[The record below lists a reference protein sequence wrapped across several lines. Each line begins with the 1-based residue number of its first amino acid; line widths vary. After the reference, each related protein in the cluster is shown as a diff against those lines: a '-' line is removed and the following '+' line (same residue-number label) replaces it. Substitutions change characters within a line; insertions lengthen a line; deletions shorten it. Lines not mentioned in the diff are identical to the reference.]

1 MPGPNP
7 GVETCRVS
15 NEALTGPAGFELSQ
29 TWGVTSFDVTGIC
42 PAFCDA
48 FEVVRSASS
57 SVGTHLLGNKS
68 SGRVGVGE
76 LNFSVAA
83 SSVMRFGAPTIV
95 VVVADVDASAKSR

>member
-15 NEALTGPAGFELSQ
+15 NEALTEPAGFELSQ
-29 TWGVTSFDVTGIC
+29 TWGVTSLDVTGIC
-42 PAFCDA
+42 PTFCDA
-48 FEVVRSASS
+48 FEGVRTASS

-68 SGRVGVGE
+68 SGRVGE